1 MDVNVASEKPA
12 PEPNLLVRHRE
23 GHRDAF
29 GLLVSRY
36 RAPVYSY
43 LIRCGVDHA
52 DRDDLFQEIFLRI
65 HRSAGQYDAERPLH
79 PWIFTVVANAVRS
92 YHRNRKVQTQ
102 VFAEPTENEQEAAD
116 SGPDSE
122 RRAASR
128 ERVECV
134 ERELARLAPIQRE
147 VLLASVNG
155 LLQKDIAE
163 AFGLPLNT
171 VKTHLRR
178 ARLKLMEK
186 LSEVAS

>member
-1 MDVNVASEKPA
+1 VEVAPENRPA
-12 PEPNLLVRHRE
+12 GPEPNLLVRHRE

-29 GLLVSRY
+29 AQLVSRY

-43 LIRCGVDHA
+43 LIRCGVDPA

-79 PWIFTVVANAVRS
+79 PWVFTVVANGVRS

-102 VFAEPTENEQEAAD
+102 VFAEPAEHEVAD

-128 ERVECV
+128 QRIARVEK
-134 ERELARLAPIQRE
+134 ELSRLAPIQRE